1 MDQPTYYEETPAP
14 IEVHPPKSGMS
25 KKAAIA
31 GAAISA
37 VAASD
42 DWKTQAFIA
51 AIALVAVV
59 VQAVLDWQKVNKAS

>member
-1 MDQPTYYEETPAP
+1 MDQPTYIEETPAP

-42 DWKTQAFIA
+42 DWKTQAFISG
-51 AIALVAVV
+51 IALVAVL
-59 VQAVLDWQKVNKAS
+59 VQAALDWKKGGQA